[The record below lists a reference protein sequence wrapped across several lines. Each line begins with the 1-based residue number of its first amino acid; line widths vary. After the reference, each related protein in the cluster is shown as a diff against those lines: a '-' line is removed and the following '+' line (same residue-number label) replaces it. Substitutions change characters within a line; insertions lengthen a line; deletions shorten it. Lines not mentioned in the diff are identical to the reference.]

1 LVRTLVILS
10 TGVLVGAVVY
20 LASNGHLVF
29 LPIILLL
36 PLGLLTWRRR

>member
-1 LVRTLVILS
+1 VRTLVILA

-20 LASNGHLVF
+20 LASNGQLVF